1 MKKISVI
8 EKLCLL
14 KNLFK
19 SLILVFI
26 LMISCTLSAQF
37 TNKDFLEAN
46 GTVLC
51 NDYGQGDTIN
61 LRGTNLGS
69 WLSMEYWVGPMGT
82 GSLDRSSWQATA
94 YDTYYDTDAQNI
106 FDRDLSTRW
115 SNGEAQV
122 SDSSQYLIVDMQEN
136 VLFNRILIETGDYSG
151 DYPKGYDIYLSEDG
165 DTWESVA
172 SGDDASD
179 TIDVELSNV
188 YYKRYVKIV
197 QTGEDDEHFWS
208 IAEFNLFMED
218 DYSVRNSLILRF
230 GEDGM
235 DELLDY
241 FQDLWIT
248 ESDLDTIAAM
258 GMNMVRVPIYWMEL
272 MNNEGEIKENGFD
285 QLDWLIEQCK
295 EREIY
300 VILDLH
306 GAPGGLNGYIT
317 SGQSY
322 FNELWTNSEDQQ
334 ETKDIW
340 EAIATRYADEPTVA
354 AYDLMNEPYSSDSEN
369 YPISWFYN
377 ELYDVV
383 RDVDTAH
390 VISVQAFPSF
400 DYIESPETYG
410 WENVMYQVHNYDESK
425 EDWDSQDGFI
435 DAVLLQLANYKYN
448 WNVPILAGEF
458 NFWDFPDLW
467 AKYLDGLNE
476 LNVSWS
482 NWCYKV
488 KRVDSPKQNWGYY
501 DSNTN
506 EIPDMH
512 YDSIEE
518 IEAKWDK
525 FATSYFNEN
534 DTLKDIVSAYTDAP
548 LAYVPYNSSVWFL
561 GNNDLYVSSEGGD
574 NPMTCTREDCD
585 GWELFTVVDAG
596 DNKVAI
602 QCSDGRY
609 LSLIN
614 DGDSVCCNSYT
625 IDSLQQFDWINVGD
639 SLVALRGYNGK
650 YLCSRNGESVMT
662 CDIDEIAVW
671 ESFTWGYGSS
681 VNTSSVSTSSI
692 YQTDE
697 KSSEEELSKS
707 NDDNILVYP
716 NPVSQILFIKA
727 DFKIQKVKILNE
739 SGQLVMQLNFN
750 EYTGSID
757 TSSLSNGVYFVNING
772 TCMKKILVLK

>member
-1 MKKISVI
+1 MGKVCLHKI
-8 EKLCLL
+8 
-14 KNLFK
+14 F
-19 SLILVFI
+19 ILVYI
-26 LMISCTLSAQF
+26 LVITNSLFAQF
-37 TNKDFLEAN
+37 SNVDFLEAN

-82 GSLDRSSWQATA
+82 GSLNRNSWQATA
-94 YDTYYDTDAQNI
+94 YSTYSDSDVQNM

-115 SNGEAQV
+115 SNGEEQV
-122 SDSSQYLIVDMQEN
+122 SDSSQYIIVDMQEN
-136 VLFNRILIETGDYSG
+136 VLFNRILIETGDFSG
-151 DYPKGYDIYLSEDG
+151 DYPKAYAIYLSEDG

-172 SGDDASD
+172 SGEDTSD
-179 TIDVELSNV
+179 TINVGLSSV
-188 YYKRYVKIV
+188 FYKRYVKIV
-197 QTGEDDEHFWS
+197 QTGEDDDNFWS

-241 FQDLWIT
+241 YQDLWIA
-248 ESDLDTIAAM
+248 ESDLDTIAEM

-285 QLDWLIEQCK
+285 QIDWLIEQCK
-295 EREIY
+295 QREIY

-317 SGQSY
+317 SGQAY
-322 FNELWTNSEDQQ
+322 FNELWTDSEYQQ
-334 ETKDIW
+334 QTKDIW

-383 RDVDTAH
+383 RAVDTAH
-390 VISVQAFPSF
+390 VISVQAFPTF

-410 WENVMYQVHNYDESK
+410 WENVLYQVHNYNESK
-425 EDWDSQDGFI
+425 EDWDSQDGYI

-448 WNVPILAGEF
+448 WDVPILAGEF

-476 LNVSWS
+476 LNISWS

-488 KRVDSPKQNWGYY
+488 KRTDSPKENWGYY
-501 DSNTN
+501 DSNAN

-512 YDSIEE
+512 YDTIEE
-518 IEAKWDK
+518 IESKWDK
-525 FATSYFNEN
+525 FFTSYFNEN
-534 DTLKDIVSAYTDAP
+534 DTLKDVVRAFTDAP
-548 LAYVPYNSSVWFL
+548 LANVPYNATIWFL

-574 NPMTCTREDCD
+574 NPMTCTREDYD
-585 GWELFTVVDAG
+585 GWELFTIVDAG
-596 DNKVAI
+596 SNKVAI

-609 LSLIN
+609 MSLIN

-625 IDSLQQFDWINVGD
+625 IDSLQKFDWINVGD
-639 SLVALRGYNGK
+639 SLVALRGNNGK
-650 YLCSRNGESVMT
+650 YLCSRNGESIIT
-662 CDIDEIAVW
+662 CDIDEVAEW
-671 ESFTWGYGSS
+671 ESFYWGQE
-681 VNTSSVSTSSI
+681 STISASSI
-692 YQTDE
+692 NKIDE
-697 KSSEEELSKS
+697 YIKDKVENLV
-707 NDDNILVYP
+707 NDESVLFYP
-716 NPVSQILFIKA
+716 NPVSQTLYVKA
-727 DFKIQKVKILNE
+727 DYNIQKVTILSE
-739 SGQLVMQLNFN
+739 SGQLVKLLKFN
-750 EYTGSID
+750 SSCSCSIETD
-757 TSSLSNGVYFVNING
+757 SLPAGAYFVQING
-772 TCMKKILVLK
+772 GCIKKIIVLK